1 MSTVLIESDGAIR
14 TLTLNRPEKRNALDG
29 DMLAAIVAEFS
40 RTPEPQE
47 RAAVIRAN
55 GPAFC
60 SGMDLRQRVSGE
72 RPGQWASIESAVRA
86 IERYP
91 LPVVAVVQGDA
102 IAGGNELALHCD
114 LVVASSAA
122 RFGMPLAQ
130 LGLALH
136 WPLVKK
142 LLDTAGPAAARELL
156 LLGDPLPAER
166 MHALGMIARVAPPE
180 RLEAEAQAMI
190 ARLAANAPL
199 SLRALKAMLLAGQGY
214 HDGIDHAD
222 ADALAAAAR
231 QSADA
236 REGMLARLEH
246 RQPRFT
252 GQ

>member
-1 MSTVLIESDGAIR
+1 MPTIEFARDGAIR

-29 DMLAAIVAEFS
+29 AMLAAIVDEFG
-40 RTPEPQE
+40 RPPEPLE

-60 SGMDLRQRVSGE
+60 SGIDLRQRVSGE
-72 RPGQWASIESAVRA
+72 RPERWASIEAAVQA

-114 LVVASSAA
+114 LVIASTAA
-122 RFGMPLAQ
+122 HFGMPLAQ
-130 LGLALH
+130 IGLALH

-142 LLDTAGPAAARELL
+142 LLDAAGPVTAREML

-166 MHALGMIARVAPPE
+166 LHQLGMIARLAPPE
-180 RLEAEAQAMI
+180 RLEDEAQAVI
-190 ARLAANAPL
+190 GRLAANAPL
-199 SLRALKAMLLAGQGY
+199 SLRALKAMLLAGQRFREEIP
-214 HDGIDHAD
+214 HEE
-222 ADALAAAAR
+222 ADALVTAAR
-231 QSADA
+231 ASADA

-246 RQPRFT
+246 RQPRFS
-252 GQ
+252 GE